1 MPVKITYFVHGTTTD
16 NENGI
21 STGWNQGDLSELGK
35 RQSMELKNL
44 IKGEKFDVVFSS
56 DLERAVDSANLAFG
70 RCIQDKRLRECNYG
84 DYNGAS
90 SGIVERMA
98 EKCVEKSF
106 PNGESYMDVE
116 KRMRS
121 FLDDLKKKYQDKCI
135 AIVSHRGP
143 QLALDVIL
151 KGKTWKQAFR
161 EDWRL
166 KKEWKPGWDYV
177 F

>member
-1 MPVKITYFVHGTTTD
+1 
-16 NENGI
+16 
-21 STGWNQGDLSELGK
+21 
-35 RQSMELKNL
+35 
-44 IKGEKFDVVFSS
+44 
-56 DLERAVDSANLAFG
+56 
-70 RCIQDKRLRECNYG
+70 
-84 DYNGAS
+84 
-90 SGIVERMA
+90 MA